1 MANRLWDA
9 VSWSD
14 VSWTDVSWTDASWAD
29 VSWSDVSW
37 SDVSWSDVVATADV
51 SWEDNAEGEAS
62 SPTGDY
68 LMTPEE
74 EAAALADPSLV
85 PAAPTP

>member
-1 MANRLWDA
+1 
-9 VSWSD
+9 
-14 VSWTDVSWTDASWAD
+14 